1 MNKGDIVLVSF
12 PFSNLSG
19 SKFRPAVVLCE
30 SSLDFTACFVTTQI
44 DKKETTDIFLL
55 ANQAN
60 GLKIDSLIRTSK
72 IATIDKRLAKGLL
85 GTLSQAQIDELN
97 GQLRKLLNL

>member
-44 DKKETTDIFLL
+44 DKKETTDIF
-55 ANQAN
+55 
-60 GLKIDSLIRTSK
+60 
-72 IATIDKRLAKGLL
+72 
-85 GTLSQAQIDELN
+85 
-97 GQLRKLLNL
+97 